1 MWLMG
6 MLLWV
11 SGHPLAGG
19 NREPIRHIR
28 TAQLDRV
35 HVSAEK
41 GVDVNAHGRNLHSG
55 LLVASFWGHDQTVR
69 SFSPC

>member
-11 SGHPLAGG
+11 SRHPLAGG
-19 NREPIRHIR
+19 NRESIRHIR
-28 TAQLDRV
+28 TAQLDGV

-41 GVDVNAHGRNLHSG
+41 GLDVNAHGRYLHGG
-55 LLVASFWGHDQTVR
+55 LLVASFWDHDQIAR